1 MIHLFLLQ
9 YCARCCDKSA
19 CCYDTLIDF
28 LKECLIFFGKSLGVS
43 ISILLFLFIIIISSL
58 FLIWVIKIAKIWM
71 KQELNPVLKDKSKV
85 QSSEKPSEICRLVK
99 NSNCMRAPNIQC
111 EVIVIVNSLLSRMYS
126 AIDNYCK
133 DDTDDAQKNREMIT
147 FQECL
152 FHLQNCKL
160 NIESIRNIKID
171 EYLESLS
178 ECLNDM
184 AERKYGNDPEKV
196 DEAMKE
202 RERIAENFKQAK
214 EGIEKSYK

>member
-1 MIHLFLLQ
+1 M
-9 YCARCCDKSA
+9 
-19 CCYDTLIDF
+19 
-28 LKECLIFFGKSLGVS
+28 
-43 ISILLFLFIIIISSL
+43 
-58 FLIWVIKIAKIWM
+58 IWVIKIARIWM
-71 KQELNPVLKDKSKV
+71 KQKLNPVLKDKSKV
-85 QSSEKPSEICRLVK
+85 QNSEKPSEICRLVK

-126 AIDNYCK
+126 AIDSYRK
-133 DDTDDAQKNREMIT
+133 DDTDDVQKNKEMIT

-196 DEAMKE
+196 NEAKEE

>member
-1 MIHLFLLQ
+1 MIHYLFLQ
-9 YCARCCDKSA
+9 CHTRCCDEIT
-19 CCYDTLIDF
+19 CCLDSLIDF
-28 LKECLIFFGKSLGVS
+28 LKECLCFFGKSLGVS

-58 FLIWVIKIAKIWM
+58 FLIWVIKIARIWM
-71 KQELNPVLKDKSKV
+71 KQKLNPVLKDKSKV
-85 QSSEKPSEICRLVK
+85 QNSEKPSEICRLVK

-126 AIDNYCK
+126 AIDSYRK
-133 DDTDDAQKNREMIT
+133 DDTDDVQKNKEMIT

-196 DEAMKE
+196 NEAKEE

>member
-1 MIHLFLLQ
+1 
-9 YCARCCDKSA
+9 
-19 CCYDTLIDF
+19 
-28 LKECLIFFGKSLGVS
+28 
-43 ISILLFLFIIIISSL
+43 
-58 FLIWVIKIAKIWM
+58 
-71 KQELNPVLKDKSKV
+71 
-85 QSSEKPSEICRLVK
+85 
-99 NSNCMRAPNIQC
+99 MRAPNIQC

-133 DDTDDAQKNREMIT
+133 DDTDDVQKNKEMIT

-178 ECLNDM
+178 ICLYDM
-184 AERKYGNDPEKV
+184 AERKYGNIIGMEKK
-196 DEAMKE
+196 AKKE

>member
-1 MIHLFLLQ
+1 
-9 YCARCCDKSA
+9 
-19 CCYDTLIDF
+19 
-28 LKECLIFFGKSLGVS
+28 
-43 ISILLFLFIIIISSL
+43 
-58 FLIWVIKIAKIWM
+58 M
-71 KQELNPVLKDKSKV
+71 KQKLNPVLKDKSKV
-85 QSSEKPSEICRLVK
+85 QISEKPSEICRLV
-99 NSNCMRAPNIQC
+99 NNPNCMRAPNLQC
-111 EVIVIVNSLLSRMYS
+111 EVIIIVNSLLSRMYS

-133 DDTDDAQKNREMIT
+133 DDTDDVQKNKEMIT

>member
-9 YCARCCDKSA
+9 YCASCCDKSA

-58 FLIWVIKIAKIWM
+58 FLIWVIKIARIWM
-71 KQELNPVLKDKSKV
+71 KQKLNPVLKDKSKV
-85 QSSEKPSEICRLVK
+85 QNSEKPSEICRLVK

-126 AIDNYCK
+126 AIDSYRK
-133 DDTDDAQKNREMIT
+133 DDTDDVQKNKEMIT

-178 ECLNDM
+178 ECLNNM
-184 AERKYGNDPEKV
+184 AERKYGNDPKKV
-196 DEAMKE
+196 NEARKE